1 VPPDGGSKDGGPPG
15 GHPPGDPGEA
25 PPLTDAP
32 DHDDGGACAPAP
44 GPGDPWDDPDGD
56 YDGSV
61 LPAWLPLPD
70 TLAEIPPFLGGQPRR
85 HPDPAWPTPPAP
97 ASPGDPDGTTRRPA
111 AGLLDLTISRAALTG
126 APAALG
132 RLGPVSTAQAL
143 PLAVLAISN
152 PAAQWRVILTNPA
165 GHAIAIERVRRGR
178 LCDNP
183 GRPPG
188 VTGRVTVTI
197 PAATLITAAATSGT
211 GWTGTG
217 RGIRAAVLR
226 AARRAAARAAD
237 TAAADA
243 DAGGCAH
250 TAATTAYRPA
260 TRTREHVTARDKT
273 CRQPCCAQPAWRADL
288 DHTRPWHQGGPT
300 CSCNLGGV

>member
-1 VPPDGGSKDGGPPG
+1 VAR
-15 GHPPGDPGEA
+15 HP
-25 PPLTDAP
+25 
-32 DHDDGGACAPAP
+32 H
-44 GPGDPWDDPDGD
+44 
-56 YDGSV
+56 
-61 LPAWLPLPD
+61 
-70 TLAEIPPFLGGQPRR
+70 QPRR
-85 HPDPAWPTPPAP
+85 PCH
-97 ASPGDPDGTTRRPA
+97 RR
-111 AGLLDLTISRAALTG
+111 G
-126 APAALG
+126 A
-132 RLGPVSTAQAL
+132 
-143 PLAVLAISN
+143 
-152 PAAQWRVILTNPA
+152 
-165 GHAIAIERVRRGR
+165 VRRGR